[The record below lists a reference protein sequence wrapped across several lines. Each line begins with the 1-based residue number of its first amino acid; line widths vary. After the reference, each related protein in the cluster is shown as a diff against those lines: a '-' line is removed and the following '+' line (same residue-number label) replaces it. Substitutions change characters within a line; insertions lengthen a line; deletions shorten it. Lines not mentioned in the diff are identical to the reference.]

1 MRPSSK
7 QSMRHLSVLLAA
19 EEMATKDGVSLPKP
33 EKTVSNKEEF
43 KSIVCARAC
52 THKRMLPC
60 VLACVCRAG
69 LGWGVGVRDNFV
81 QSVFFLPSR

>member
-43 KSIVCARAC
+43 KSIVCARTRARARAQAYVTMC
-52 THKRMLPC
+52 VSMQVPC
-60 VLACVCRAG
+60 G
-69 LGWGVGVRDNFV
+69 GGVGSGC
-81 QSVFFLPSR
+81 QG